1 MNPIKHALTAS
12 LAIFLLLMIPYCI
25 VLVFCVLTNLP
36 LPYADTFG
44 FGHGGSIAMIATTI
58 ATYTGITISN
68 NKIDKEIAER
78 NNP

>member
-36 LPYADTFG
+36 LPYGNTFSH
-44 FGHGGSIAMIATTI
+44 GHGMCMYIIGCCLGGYVAVKLW
-58 ATYTGITISN
+58 YPKHN
-68 NKIDKEIAER
+68 D
-78 NNP
+78 

>member
-36 LPYADTFG
+36 LPYGDTFKPAHTEAI
-44 FGHGGSIAMIATTI
+44 FLLAIVIGGYVAA
-58 ATYTGITISN
+58 
-68 NKIDKEIAER
+68 KIWYPKD
-78 NNP
+78 ND